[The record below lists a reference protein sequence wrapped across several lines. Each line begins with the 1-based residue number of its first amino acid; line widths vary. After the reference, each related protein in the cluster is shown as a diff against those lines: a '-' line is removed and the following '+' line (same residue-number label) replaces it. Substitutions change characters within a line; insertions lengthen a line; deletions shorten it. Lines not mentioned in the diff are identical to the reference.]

1 MKPMQSFLHEVPGHQ
16 DQSANHQH
24 TLMPQVRASVL
35 MCVWWEKVEW
45 CSVAGGNTSLTYVTL
60 KYISKEFRPE
70 ILPRTSSPFFCHVF
84 LDLHLSWL
92 LSAYSYE
99 RLPPFLWISLVPS
112 GHVMTVR
119 MECVVGRVCKE
130 QEGAWREI
138 VLGASWME
146 GRRGFEKVWCFRNV
160 AWRDRHQPP
169 AASFGLHS
177 DLPDSPN
184 TLMGWG
190 VNINTSQNR

>member
-1 MKPMQSFLHEVPGHQ
+1 MKSMQSFLHEVPGHQ
-16 DQSANHQH
+16 GQSANHQH

-60 KYISKEFRPE
+60 KYISKEFRPDPSTSSSQNVQPLL
-70 ILPRTSSPFFCHVF
+70 LPSFSQSPLIMAPVCLFLRTSPS
-84 LDLHLSWL
+84 LSL
-92 LSAYSYE
+92 NIPRALRTCYDSKDGVRIREGVQGARRSMKGDSA
-99 RLPPFLWISLVPS
+99 
-112 GHVMTVR
+112 
-119 MECVVGRVCKE
+119 
-130 QEGAWREI
+130 
-138 VLGASWME
+138 GASWME
-146 GRRGFEKVWCFRNV
+146 GRRGFEKVRCFRNV

-177 DLPDSPN
+177 DLPVSPN

-190 VNINTSQNR
+190 